1 MFAVLPRA
9 GHFFAL
15 RFAHELRLPRGF
27 GAGQGRNAQRFRSL
41 TY

>member
-9 GHFFAL
+9 GDLLAL
-15 RFAHELRLPRGF
+15 RFAHELRLPRAF
-27 GAGQGRNAQRFRSL
+27 GAGQGRNAQRFGSL